1 VTGTSFV
8 SSSVVEWN
16 GGARTTSFV
25 SSTQLSAAIT
35 ASDIAAV
42 GTYSI
47 TVFNPSPGGGT
58 SSAVSFTVG
67 NPVPVLTSISPT
79 SAVAGQV
86 AFSLTVTGTNFV
98 STSVVQFNGTAL
110 STTFNSSTQLTASV
124 PASDVT
130 SVGTAQVTVF
140 NSTPGG
146 GTSNAISLSIIATS
160 AVKLLTTVLPATG
173 GNKDYYF
180 ILAATGGAL
189 PYTWSIPTGSL
200 PSGLTLDSTSGL
212 VSGTVASS
220 AAGANFQFTVQL
232 QDSLTTPQTA
242 TQVFTIGVLASL
254 PRNDNPLPCGSGS
267 DVATA
272 ISNGTLRASISPF
285 GDVDVYSFHGTAGN
299 TVTIE
304 TFADRLNLFN
314 DGVTDSYLDSFLE
327 LLDSSCTQIAADDDI
342 FVNGVRT
349 TRDSLIQFT
358 LPTPDTYYIRVRDL
372 RGDGRPDLIYE
383 LSLSG
388 AD

>member
-1 VTGTSFV
+1 
-8 SSSVVEWN
+8 
-16 GGARTTSFV
+16 
-25 SSTQLSAAIT
+25 
-35 ASDIAAV
+35 
-42 GTYSI
+42 
-47 TVFNPSPGGGT
+47 
-58 SSAVSFTVG
+58 
-67 NPVPVLTSISPT
+67 VLTSISPT

-86 AFSLTVTGTNFV
+86 AFSLTVTGTNFA

-110 STTFNSSTQLTASV
+110 STTLNSSTQLTATV

-130 SVGTAQVTVF
+130 SVGTAQITVF
-140 NSTPGG
+140 NPSPGG

-173 GNKDYYF
+173 GNKNYYF
-180 ILAATGGAL
+180 ILASTGGAF

-200 PSGLTLDSTSGL
+200 PSDLTLDATSGL
-212 VSGTVASS
+212 LSGTVGSS
-220 AAGANFQFTVQL
+220 AAGADYQFTVQI
-232 QDSLTTPQTA
+232 QDSLTTPQIA
-242 TQVFTIGVLASL
+242 MQALNINVLASL
-254 PRNDNPLPCGSGS
+254 PRNDNPPPCGSGS

-272 ISNGTLRASISPF
+272 ISNGRLRASISPF
-285 GDVDVYSFHGTAGN
+285 GDVDVYSFHATAGN

-304 TFADRLNLFN
+304 TFAGRLNLFN

-327 LLDSSCTQIAADDDI
+327 LLDSSCTQIATSDDI
-342 FVNGVRT
+342 NPGVT
-349 TRDSLIQFT
+349 LDSLIQDFALRYT
-358 LPTPDTYYIRVRDL
+358 GTYYIRVRDL